1 MFPQGSS
8 GSAGLSLLFALARN
22 AGAGSCHTPEPE
34 MAAAAAA
41 SSDESTK
48 VPEIRLALCKG
59 RMKEGVFKMFDDAG
73 IKVRCHG
80 VLSAI

>member
-1 MFPQGSS
+1 
-8 GSAGLSLLFALARN
+8 
-22 AGAGSCHTPEPE
+22 